1 MGNAVLDKLIQER
14 SEVQAAAV
22 AIAESDTFNPD
33 DPTYVELRKSGTDL
47 DGRITSL
54 AELLEQQQSADA
66 LDAKLAKATTRQQ
79 QRQTDLVQTR
89 SSWGQQFVDSDQFR
103 SYGQRGTSSRLELDL
118 DGIETRALP
127 TSVADLVAAGLKG
140 TIAQV
145 DTTPAPAPTPL
156 LDNVNRVQVSGNSIE
171 FIAWAKKA
179 GGATV
184 VAEEALKPSA
194 EWGPTV
200 TPAVLDTIAVWT
212 QLTRQ
217 MVEDYATVRSYI
229 DGELQR
235 DVVREEE
242 AQATAAVT
250 AAAAAIPDATS
261 DSLLGAIRV
270 GIGTIQGA
278 GYNPSAVLL
287 NPADWA
293 AMDVGVMGDT
303 LNGPVI
309 RQQFWGLS
317 VIPSMSQTA
326 GTALVGDFRT
336 AITQFFRSA
345 VALYVTDSH
354 GDTFIHNVFTLL
366 AERRSKTVVVRP
378 QALVQCTEGP

>member
-14 SEVQAAAV
+14 TETQAAAV
-22 AIAESDTFNPD
+22 AIAESDEFNPD
-33 DPTYVELRKSGTDL
+33 DKTYVELRQRGNDL
-47 DGRITSL
+47 DARITSL
-54 AELLEQQQSADA
+54 AELLEQQQSADS
-66 LDAKLAKATTRQQ
+66 LDAKLAKASTRQQ
-79 QRQTDLVQTR
+79 QRQVDQVLTR
-89 SSWGQQFVDSDQFR
+89 STWGQQFVDSDQFR
-103 SYGQRGTSSRLELDL
+103 AYGMRGTSGRLELDT
-118 DGIETRALP
+118 DVQTRALP
-127 TSVADLVAAGLKG
+127 TSVADLVAAGIKG
-140 TIAQV
+140 TITQV

-156 LDNVNRVQVSGNSIE
+156 IDNVNRVQVSGNSIE
-171 FIAWAKKA
+171 FIKWAKAA

-184 VAEEALKPSA
+184 VAEEAAKPSA

-242 AQATAAVT
+242 AQATAAV
-250 AAAAAIPDATS
+250 AAAGASIPDVTG
-261 DSLLGAIRV
+261 DSLLAAIRV
-270 GIGTIQGA
+270 GIGTVQGA

-293 AMDVGVMGDT
+293 ALDVGVMADT
-303 LNGPVI
+303 LNGPQI
-309 RQQFWGLS
+309 RQQFWGLT

-354 GDTFIHNVFTLL
+354 ADTFVHNVFTLL

-378 QALVQCTEGP
+378 QALVECEAA